1 MPKIL
6 SIEEKLLK
14 NLPPAEMAGRLMTLP
29 APRRLAA
36 LLERED
42 AEAVVAALPEPDFH
56 LFVKELGADSAA
68 PLLAMA
74 RPEQFTH
81 LLDVDC
87 WQGDELLAG
96 KTLAWCEA
104 MIAANEVKLLNWLYQ
119 VDFEFLVVFFKK
131 WIDQVETIEDEDDY
145 QEESDVLPRLTIDNQ
160 YYFSTRYPNHEPLL
174 KYILGYL
181 FENHHDFYLALL
193 HQVRAGLD
201 TETGELAYRF
211 HRGRLADHAIPD
223 LEEAVAIYHP
233 LPAHRINRDKTIL
246 QPGEENATPPTFAMA
261 VVRRRD
267 LLGAALARINDP
279 ADQATLRQELAAL
292 ANKVLIAD
300 RLDADDP
307 ANLQRAADKA
317 AAMINLGL
325 ELFSGDDE
333 AGGAETL
340 RQVYLENLFRL
351 GHHHLAALTGRMQGF
366 IDNELPRCWPAGLNL
381 VDEPWQERINL
392 LTAKTPIIMR
402 PQSNGPTEED
412 FVRSRAD
419 LERVERLIGLLTPL
433 PALLA
438 QCREQCREEWEQLA
452 ARLSRKGQIHNL
464 NDITL
469 GSLLFTGA
477 ANELW
482 TGSFEISALPLPLW
496 GDIAPLLAPEA
507 MAKAITARLR
517 TMLAGNVLLPD
528 AEAYLQPL
536 LDRYRQE
543 MGHRTALPDP
553 RMMPFLLFTEA
564 AACR

>member
-6 SIEEKLLK
+6 SIEDKLLK
-14 NLPPAEMAGRLMTLP
+14 NLPAAETAGRLMSLP
-29 APRRLAA
+29 APKRLAA

-81 LLDVDC
+81 LIDVDC

-119 VDFEFLVVFFKK
+119 VDFEFLVILCKR
-131 WIDQVETIEDEDDY
+131 WIVRVETIEDEEDY

-160 YYFSTRYPNHEPLL
+160 YYFATRYPTHEPLL
-174 KYILGYL
+174 KYILGFL

-193 HQVRAGLD
+193 QQVRSGLD
-201 TETGELAYRF
+201 METAELAYRF

-223 LEEAVAIYHP
+223 IEEAAAIYHP
-233 LPAHRINRDKTIL
+233 LSAHRINRDKTIL
-246 QPGEENATPPTFAMA
+246 APREEDAAPPAFALA

-267 LLGAALARINDP
+267 LLGAALARITDP
-279 ADQATLRQELAAL
+279 AGQATLRQELAAL

-300 RLDADDP
+300 RLDHDDP
-307 ANLQRAADKA
+307 ANLHRAADKA
-317 AAMINLGL
+317 AAMVNLGL
-325 ELFSGDDE
+325 ELFGGDDE
-333 AGGAETL
+333 AHGAETL

-351 GHHHLAALTGRMQGF
+351 AHRHLAALTGRLRVI

-381 VDEPWQERINL
+381 VDEPWQETINL
-392 LTAKTPIIMR
+392 LAAKTPIIMR

-412 FVRSRAD
+412 FIRSRAD
-419 LERVERLIGLLTPL
+419 LERAGRIIDILAPL
-433 PALLA
+433 PALLG
-438 QCREQCREEWEQLA
+438 QCRELCREDWEQLA
-452 ARLSRKGQIHNL
+452 ARLSRKGQIHTL

-482 TGSFEISALPLPLW
+482 AGSFEISALPLPLW

-507 MAKAITARLR
+507 MTKAVAARLR
-517 TMLAGNVLLPD
+517 TMLAGNALLAD
-528 AEAYLQPL
+528 AEEYLRPL
-536 LDRYRQE
+536 LDRYRRE
-543 MGHRTALPDP
+543 MAQRTELPDP
-553 RMMPFLLFTEA
+553 RLMPFFLFTEA
-564 AACR
+564 AS